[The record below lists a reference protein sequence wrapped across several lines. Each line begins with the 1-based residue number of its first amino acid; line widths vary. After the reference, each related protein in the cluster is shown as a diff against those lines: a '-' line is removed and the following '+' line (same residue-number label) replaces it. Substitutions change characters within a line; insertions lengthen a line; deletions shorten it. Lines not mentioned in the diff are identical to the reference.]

1 MVSNEMVCPSKEQ
14 GSIANT
20 DYPIG
25 ARVAFKCAVSL
36 CVYNMHMYVVSKSAR
51 FHFKLRHLNP
61 EPSCSQVPSSKYEG
75 RREERAPWG

>member
-1 MVSNEMVCPSKEQ
+1 MISDEMVCPSKEQ

-36 CVYNMHMYVVSKSAR
+36 CVCIRTYVCC
-51 FHFKLRHLNP
+51 
-61 EPSCSQVPSSKYEG
+61 E
-75 RREERAPWG
+75 